1 MKRKADPAAE
11 HRARQQARARELG
24 APGKLRIIGGS
35 LRNSRLQV
43 LDAPGLRPT
52 PERVRETLFNW
63 LQGAIAGSRCLDL
76 FAGTGALGIEA
87 ASRGA
92 GEVVLVEHDPRLA
105 RAIAAELAR
114 LKVARAQVQ
123 TRDAVSFLAGQPV
136 PFDIAFLDPPF
147 DSELWSPVAARL
159 EEGGWLAPVAWI
171 YVESPRTRVPELPRS
186 WAQWRE
192 GLAGEVRYALYRRG
206 S

>member
-1 MKRKADPAAE
+1 MKRRHPLATE
-11 HRARQQARARELG
+11 HRIRQEARARDSG

-35 LRNSRLQV
+35 LRNSKLQV
-43 LDAPGLRPT
+43 IDAQGLRPT

-63 LQGAIAGSRCLDL
+63 LQPVVSGSRCLDL
-76 FAGTGALGIEA
+76 FAGTGALGLEA
-87 ASRGA
+87 VSRGA
-92 GEVVLVEHDPRLA
+92 REVVLVEQDPRLA
-105 RAIAAELAR
+105 RAIAADLVR
-114 LKVARAQVQ
+114 LKIGNAQVQ
-123 TRDAVSFLAGQPV
+123 ARDAESFLSGAAS
-136 PFDIAFLDPPF
+136 PFDVVFLDPPF

-159 EEGGWLAPVAWI
+159 EDAGWLGTDAWI

-192 GLAGEVRYALYRRG
+192 GHAGEVRYALYRR